1 MLIRLTPFG
10 VRRIRY
16 EGAITRRITMKCT
29 GLFAMKSAVAPTA
42 LRSLVVLA
50 AGFLVAPR
58 QATAQVVSRVSV
70 DSSGAEADGSTIPA
84 LISADGRFVLLVSLA
99 SNLVANDTNGVQDVF
114 VHDRSTGITECVS
127 VDPSGSPGNLKSGG
141 FFSVPSISADGRFV
155 SFVSDATNLL
165 SNLKTS
171 GSQIFVRDRSTGIT
185 ELASVDSSGIE
196 SGGFCENS
204 WLSADGSVVA
214 FDSVASN
221 LVAGDTNGCEDV
233 FVHDRA
239 TGVTERVNVDSA
251 GKQGN
256 RGGYLETIS
265 ADGQFVSFTS
275 ASTNLV
281 PGDTNHVE
289 DAFVHDRRTGATERV
304 SVDSTGVEGDDATFA
319 RGFSSDGQI
328 VVMTSLATNLV
339 SNDTNGTEDVFI
351 RDRARGVTER
361 VSVDSTGG
369 ESNGFSDGMSV
380 SADGRIVAFH
390 SDSTNLVGN
399 DTNGVSDV
407 FVHDRT
413 SGITTR
419 RSVDSSGA
427 EANGESYGI
436 TISADGQVISFS
448 SSATNLVGNDT
459 NGVMDAFVRDERMA
473 SWSNYDSGLAGTTG
487 VPALTASANPVLGA
501 TITVDLANSYG
512 QPTLGLFV
520 VGYGRASIPTRFG
533 GDLLV
538 VPALIA
544 PITFSY
550 GGDSFVGAIPGDFAW
565 CGFTIDLQGI
575 EADPGAAAGVSF
587 SQGLE
592 LTIGN

>member
-1 MLIRLTPFG
+1 
-10 VRRIRY
+10 
-16 EGAITRRITMKCT
+16 MKCT
-29 GLFAMKSAVAPTA
+29 GLFAMKSAVAPTV

-50 AGFLVAPR
+50 AGYLVAPR

-84 LISADGRFVLLVSLA
+84 LISADGRFVLLVSTA
-99 SNLVANDTNGVQDVF
+99 SNLFANDTNGVQDVF
-114 VHDRSTGITECVS
+114 VHDRSTGMTECVS
-127 VDPSGSPGNLKSGG
+127 VDPSGSPGNSKSGG
-141 FFSVPSISADGRFV
+141 SISVPSISADGRFV

-165 SNLKTS
+165 TNLKTS

-185 ELASVDSSGIE
+185 ELASVDSSGNE
-196 SGGFCENS
+196 SNGSCSNS
-204 WLSADGSVVA
+204 WLSADGGLVA
-214 FDSVASN
+214 FDSLGSN
-221 LVAGDTNGCEDV
+221 LVAGDTNGCYDVFVRDRATGVTERVSVDSAGNQANQGGDLATISADGQVVSFSSTSTNLVASDKNNVQDAFVHDRRTGVTERVSVDSADIEGNDTSYARGMSLDGQIVLVTSLASNLVSNDTNRKQDV

-239 TGVTERVNVDSA
+239 TG
-251 GKQGN
+251 
-256 RGGYLETIS
+256 
-265 ADGQFVSFTS
+265 
-275 ASTNLV
+275 
-281 PGDTNHVE
+281 
-289 DAFVHDRRTGATERV
+289 
-304 SVDSTGVEGDDATFA
+304 
-319 RGFSSDGQI
+319 
-328 VVMTSLATNLV
+328 M
-339 SNDTNGTEDVFI
+339 
-351 RDRARGVTER
+351 TER

-369 ESNGFSDGMSV
+369 QSNDHSDGISV
-380 SADGRIVAFH
+380 SADGRIVAFY
-390 SDSTNLVGN
+390 SWASNLVSG

-427 EANGESYGI
+427 EGNGESFGI
-436 TISADGQVISFS
+436 TMSADGQVVSFS

-565 CGFTIDLQGI
+565 CGFTIELQGI